1 MTALPPTSFVDR
13 KGRVWDLTLTIAG
26 AKRIDNSDFSEIHPD
41 KFSILNPDKEGK
53 FYTEILMNPS
63 LVIAMVWA
71 ITYPQA
77 EEHGITEADFLES
90 LDGVSVRKLREAFWE
105 SLRSFF
111 QETRIGPTFPL
122 TQALRLQRQVA
133 ELEEQVEVEAEEKIK
148 VLIKEEAERQ
158 REIAL
163 AKLKTLAENHG
174 ES

>member
-26 AKRIDNSDFSEIHPD
+26 AKRIDNSNFSEIYPD

-63 LVIAMVWA
+63 LIIAMAWA
-71 ITYPQA
+71 ILYPEA
-77 EEHGITEADFLES
+77 EAQKVTDEEFLES
-90 LDGVSVRKLREAFWE
+90 LDGVAVRKLREAFWE

-122 TQALRLQRQVA
+122 TQALHLQRQAA
-133 ELEEQVEVEAEEKIK
+133 ELEEQVEAEAGEKIK
-148 VLIKEEAERQ
+148 ILIQEEAERQ
-158 REIAL
+158 RAIAL
-163 AKLKTLAENHG
+163 EKLKTLAENHG